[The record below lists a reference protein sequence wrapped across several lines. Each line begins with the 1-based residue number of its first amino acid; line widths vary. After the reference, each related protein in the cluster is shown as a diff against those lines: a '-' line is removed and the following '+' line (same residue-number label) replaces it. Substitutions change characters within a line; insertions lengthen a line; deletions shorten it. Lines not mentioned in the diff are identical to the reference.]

1 MNDQQARTRTG
12 KDGSAKDEASLAAEV
27 ASAKDYTIA
36 AVDRALLVLEAL
48 GDRPGQG
55 VTQLSKA
62 LGMTKSIVFRLLQTL
77 EDRGFVFRDPEHA
90 VYSLGYR
97 VGVLGE
103 RVGRDGSLLFAARP
117 VMDALRDRTS
127 ENVNL
132 VVREGLR
139 SLVLATR
146 AGHHSI
152 RLFAQAGRNGP
163 LHAGGGSLCLLAY
176 SDVSVVDAV
185 LASPLE
191 AFTPH
196 TITDRDRLRQALARI
211 RANGYNIALN
221 DLDEGAFSVAAPI
234 IGANGD
240 VIASISV
247 AGAMARLDEERRE
260 AYIRAA
266 TEAAREI
273 SSKLSLHR
281 GDPSAPAGLRSIA

>member
-1 MNDQQARTRTG
+1 M
-12 KDGSAKDEASLAAEV
+12 DETERKPAP
-27 ASAKDYTIA
+27 KDYTIA

-48 GDRPGQG
+48 ADRPGQG
-55 VTQLSKA
+55 VTQLSNA

-77 EDRGFVFRDPEHA
+77 EDRGFVFRDPDHA

-97 VGVLGE
+97 IGVLGE
-103 RVGRDGSLLFAARP
+103 RVGRDGSLLVAARP

-132 VVREGLR
+132 VMREGLR

-152 RLFAQAGRNGP
+152 RLFAQAGRHGP
-163 LHAGGGSLCLLAY
+163 LHAGGGSMCILAY
-176 SDVSVVDAV
+176 SDPSVVEAV
-185 LASPLE
+185 LANPLE
-191 AFTPH
+191 AFTPF
-196 TITDRDRLRQALARI
+196 TITDREKLRQALARI

-234 IGANGD
+234 FGSDEKA
-240 VIASISV
+240 IACISV
-247 AGAMARLDEERRE
+247 AGPVVRFDEERRDR
-260 AYIRAA
+260 YIRAA
-266 TEAAREI
+266 LDAAAEI

-281 GDPSAPAGLRSIA
+281 SDPVSAERRSIA

>member
-1 MNDQQARTRTG
+1 MGDTG
-12 KDGSAKDEASLAAEV
+12 SR
-27 ASAKDYTIA
+27 DYRIA

-48 GDRPGQG
+48 ADRPGQG
-55 VTQLSKA
+55 VTALSKS
-62 LGMTKSIVFRLLQTL
+62 LGLTKSIVFRLLQTL
-77 EDRGFVFRDPEHA
+77 EDRGFVYRDPEQA

-117 VMDALRDRTS
+117 VMDSLRDRTS

-132 VVREGLR
+132 VIREGLR

-146 AGHHSI
+146 SGRHSI
-152 RLFAQAGRNGP
+152 RLFAQAGRHGP

-176 SDVSVVDAV
+176 SEDSVVDAV
-185 LASPLE
+185 LANPLE
-191 AFTPH
+191 AFTPN
-196 TITDRDRLRQALARI
+196 TITDREKLRQALARI

-234 IGANGD
+234 AGANGD
-240 VIASISV
+240 VIAAISV
-247 AGAMARLDEERRE
+247 AGAVVRLDEERRE
-260 AYIRAA
+260 TYIQAA
-266 TEAAREI
+266 LDAASEI

-281 GDPSAPAGLRSIA
+281 TDTDKTPTAMKFIA

>member
-1 MNDQQARTRTG
+1 MNETG
-12 KDGSAKDEASLAAEV
+12 SN
-27 ASAKDYTIA
+27 DYKIA
-36 AVDRALLVLEAL
+36 AVDRALLVMEAL
-48 GDRPGQG
+48 GDKPGQG
-55 VTQLSKA
+55 VTALSKS
-62 LGMTKSIVFRLLQTL
+62 LGLTKSIVFRLLQTL
-77 EDRGFVFRDPEHA
+77 EDRGFVFRDPEQA

-117 VMDALRDRTS
+117 VMDRLRDRTS
-127 ENVNL
+127 ENINL

-146 AGHHSI
+146 SGHHSI

-176 SDVSVVDAV
+176 SDDTVINAV
-185 LASPLE
+185 LATALE
-191 AFTPH
+191 AFTPY
-196 TITDRDRLRQALARI
+196 TVTDPDKLRQALERI

-234 IGANGD
+234 IGANGE
-240 VIASISV
+240 VIAAISV
-247 AGAMARLDEERRE
+247 AGAMVRFDEERRE
-260 AYIRAA
+260 VYIRAA
-266 TEAAREI
+266 LDAANEI

-281 GDPSAPAGLRSIA
+281 IDSAALPAA

>member
-1 MNDQQARTRTG
+1 MNDTSTN
-12 KDGSAKDEASLAAEV
+12 
-27 ASAKDYTIA
+27 DYKIA

-48 GDRPGQG
+48 ADKPGQG
-55 VTQLSKA
+55 VTSLSKS
-62 LGMTKSIVFRLLQTL
+62 LGLTKSIVFRLLQTL

-97 VGVLGE
+97 IGVLGE

-117 VMDALRDRTS
+117 VMDTLRDRTS

-176 SDVSVVDAV
+176 CDESVINAV
-185 LASPLE
+185 LANPLE
-191 AFTPH
+191 AFTPY
-196 TITDRDRLRQALARI
+196 TITDPEKLLQTLNRI
-211 RANGYNIALN
+211 RANGHNIATN
-221 DLDEGAFSVAAPI
+221 DLDDGAFSVAAPI
-234 IGANGD
+234 VGANGE
-240 VIASISV
+240 VIAAISV
-247 AGAMARLDEERRE
+247 AGAMVRFDEERRGT
-260 AYIRAA
+260 YIRAA
-266 TEAAREI
+266 MDAAAEI

-281 GDPSAPAGLRSIA
+281 TETAALPAAS

>member
-1 MNDQQARTRTG
+1 MSETG
-12 KDGSAKDEASLAAEV
+12 PR
-27 ASAKDYTIA
+27 DYTIA

-48 GDRPGQG
+48 ADQPGQG
-55 VTQLSKA
+55 VTALSRS

-77 EDRGFVFRDPEHA
+77 EDRGFVFRDPDQA

-97 VGVLGE
+97 IGVLGE

-132 VVREGLR
+132 VVREGLG

-146 AGHHSI
+146 SGRHSI

-176 SDVSVVDAV
+176 SEASVVDAV
-185 LASPLE
+185 LAGPLE
-191 AFTPH
+191 AFTPY
-196 TITDRDRLRQALARI
+196 TITDHDKLRQVLLRI
-211 RANGYNIALN
+211 RTNGYNIALN
-221 DLDEGAFSVAAPI
+221 DLDDGAFSVAAPI
-234 IGANGD
+234 KDAAGH
-240 VIASISV
+240 VIAAISV
-247 AGAMARLDEERRE
+247 AGAMVRFDEERRGT
-260 AYIRAA
+260 YIQAA
-266 TEAAREI
+266 LDAADEI

-281 GDPSAPAGLRSIA
+281 TDDAAGGSFRVKSTA

>member
-1 MNDQQARTRTG
+1 MTRGEGATPV
-12 KDGSAKDEASLAAEV
+12 DTRAAKGN
-27 ASAKDYTIA
+27 DYTIA

-48 GDRPGQG
+48 ADEPGQG
-55 VTQLSKA
+55 VTHLSKS

-77 EDRGFVFRDPEHA
+77 EDRGFVFRDPDHA

-97 VGVLGE
+97 IGVLGE
-103 RVGRDGSLLFAARP
+103 RVGRDGSLLVAARP
-117 VMDALRDRTS
+117 VMDALRDSTS

-152 RLFAQAGRNGP
+152 RLFAQAGRHGP
-163 LHAGGGSLCLLAY
+163 LHAGGGSLCILAH
-176 SDVSVVDAV
+176 SEPSVVEAV
-185 LASPLE
+185 LANPLE
-191 AFTPH
+191 AFTPY
-196 TITDRDRLRQALARI
+196 TITDRDKLRQSLLRI

-234 IGANGD
+234 FGSD
-240 VIASISV
+240 DSVIACISV
-247 AGAMARLDEERRE
+247 AGAMARFDEERRE
-260 AYIRAA
+260 RYIRAA
-266 TEAAREI
+266 LDAAAEI

-281 GDPSAPAGLRSIA
+281 NDPVSARRAMRSIA

>member
-1 MNDQQARTRTG
+1 MSDSGSNDYR
-12 KDGSAKDEASLAAEV
+12 
-27 ASAKDYTIA
+27 IA

-48 GDRPGQG
+48 ADKPGQG
-55 VTQLSKA
+55 VTQLSKS

-77 EDRGFVFRDPEHA
+77 EDRGFVFRDPDQA

-97 VGVLGE
+97 IGVLGE

-127 ENVNL
+127 ETVNL

-146 AGHHSI
+146 SGHHSI
-152 RLFAQAGRNGP
+152 RLFAQSGRHGP
-163 LHAGGGSLCLLAY
+163 LHAGGGSMCLLAY
-176 SDVSVVDAV
+176 ADSSVVEAV
-185 LASPLE
+185 LANPLE
-191 AFTPH
+191 AFTPQ

-234 IGANGD
+234 VGANGE
-240 VIASISV
+240 VIAGISV
-247 AGAMARLDEERRE
+247 AGAVVRFDEERRE
-260 AYIRAA
+260 IYIKAA
-266 TEAAREI
+266 LEAAAEI

-281 GDPSAPAGLRSIA
+281 SDPVSAPLRSIA

>member
-1 MNDQQARTRTG
+1 MNETG
-12 KDGSAKDEASLAAEV
+12 T
-27 ASAKDYTIA
+27 KDYRIA

-48 GDRPGQG
+48 GEKPGQG
-55 VTQLSKA
+55 VTQLSKS

-77 EDRGFVFRDPEHA
+77 EDRGFVFRDPDQA

-152 RLFAQAGRNGP
+152 RLFAQAGRYGP
-163 LHAGGGSLCLLAY
+163 LHAGGGSLCLLAH
-176 SDVSVVDAV
+176 SDSAVVEAV
-185 LASPLE
+185 LATPLE
-191 AFTPH
+191 AFTPQ
-196 TITDRDRLRQALARI
+196 TITDRDKLRQALVRI

-234 IGANGD
+234 VGANGD
-240 VIASISV
+240 VIACISV
-247 AGAMARLDEERRE
+247 AGAMARFDEERRE
-260 AYIRAA
+260 TYIQAA
-266 TEAAREI
+266 LGAAEQI

-281 GDPSAPAGLRSIA
+281 SEPAGAPAAMRSTA

>member
-1 MNDQQARTRTG
+1 MTKEGQDR
-12 KDGSAKDEASLAAEV
+12 
-27 ASAKDYTIA
+27 DYRIA

-48 GDRPGQG
+48 GEKPGQG
-55 VTQLSKA
+55 VTALSKS
-62 LGMTKSIVFRLLQTL
+62 LGLTKSIVFRLLQTL
-77 EDRGFVFRDPEHA
+77 EERGFVFRDPELA

-127 ENVNL
+127 ENINL
-132 VVREGLR
+132 VVREGSR

-163 LHAGGGSLCLLAY
+163 LHAGGGSLCLLAFA
-176 SDVSVVDAV
+176 DQSVIDAV
-185 LASPLE
+185 LSGPLE
-191 AFTPH
+191 AFTPY
-196 TITDRDRLRQALARI
+196 TITDRDKLRQLLERI
-211 RANGYNIALN
+211 RANGFNIALN

-234 IGANGD
+234 MGPHDD

-247 AGAMARLDEERRE
+247 AGAMVRFDEERRE
-260 AYIRAA
+260 QYIRAA
-266 TEAAREI
+266 REAAAEI
-273 SSKLSLHR
+273 SSKLSLHP
-281 GDPSAPAGLRSIA
+281 GEPAQIGAPLIA

>member
-1 MNDQQARTRTG
+1 MERAEARPG
-12 KDGSAKDEASLAAEV
+12 P
-27 ASAKDYTIA
+27 AKDYTIA

-48 GDRPGQG
+48 ADKPGQG
-55 VTQLSKA
+55 VTQLSKT

-77 EDRGFVFRDPEHA
+77 EDRGFVFRDPDHA

-97 VGVLGE
+97 IGVLGE
-103 RVGRDGSLLFAARP
+103 RVGPDGSLLVAARP
-117 VMDALRDRTS
+117 VMDALRDKTS

-139 SLVLATR
+139 TLVVATR

-152 RLFAQAGRNGP
+152 RLFAQAGRHGP

-176 SDVSVVDAV
+176 SDLNVVNAV
-185 LASPLE
+185 LANPLE
-191 AFTPH
+191 AFTPY
-196 TITDRDRLRQALARI
+196 TITDREKLRHTLSRI

-234 IGANGD
+234 FGSDDTVVAC
-240 VIASISV
+240 ISV
-247 AGAMARLDEERRE
+247 AGPVVRFDEERRE
-260 AYIRAA
+260 GYIRA
-266 TEAAREI
+266 TLDAANEI

-281 GDPSAPAGLRSIA
+281 SDPMSVHAPSLSIA

>member
-1 MNDQQARTRTG
+1 MTKEGQDR
-12 KDGSAKDEASLAAEV
+12 
-27 ASAKDYTIA
+27 DYRIA

-48 GDRPGQG
+48 GEKPGQG
-55 VTQLSKA
+55 VTALSKS
-62 LGMTKSIVFRLLQTL
+62 LGLTKSIVFRLLQTL
-77 EDRGFVFRDPEHA
+77 EERGFVFRDPELA

-127 ENVNL
+127 ENINL
-132 VVREGLR
+132 VVREGSR

-163 LHAGGGSLCLLAY
+163 LHAGGGSLCLLAFA
-176 SDVSVVDAV
+176 DQSVIDAV
-185 LASPLE
+185 LSGPLE
-191 AFTPH
+191 AFTPY
-196 TITDRDRLRQALARI
+196 TITDRDKLRQLLDRI
-211 RANGYNIALN
+211 RTNGFNIALN

-234 IGANGD
+234 MGPHDD

-247 AGAMARLDEERRE
+247 AGAMVRFDEERRE
-260 AYIRAA
+260 HYILAA
-266 TEAAREI
+266 REAAAEI
-273 SSKLSLHR
+273 SSKLSLHP
-281 GDPSAPAGLRSIA
+281 GDPAQIGTPLIA